1 MTEDEGPRDRG
12 RDASSVSIPV
22 FTLTV
27 LGAVIAVL
35 GLFAAGE
42 LAVVIVGLAAVAV
55 AGVIQVIGS
64 RR

>member
-1 MTEDEGPRDRG
+1 MDEGTRDRG
-12 RDASSVSIPV
+12 RDASSASIPV
-22 FTLTV
+22 VTLTV

-42 LAVVIVGLAAVAV
+42 LALVIVGLAAVAV
-55 AGVIQVIGS
+55 AGVIQVIGN